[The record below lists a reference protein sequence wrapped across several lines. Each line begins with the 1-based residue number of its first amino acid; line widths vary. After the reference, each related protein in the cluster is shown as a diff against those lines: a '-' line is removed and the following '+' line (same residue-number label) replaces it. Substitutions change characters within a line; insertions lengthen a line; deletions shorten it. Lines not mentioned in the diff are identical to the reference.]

1 MCLRCLVKY
10 VLSEEITSK
19 LHTDQ
24 AQYYDHLSNT
34 VFIHLLLPKHHDL
47 FGTWAPADCW
57 RCAVACGTKML
68 STDSLSCIWSLQ
80 PTNFFSTYA
89 WLDRDLKKFDNTF
102 NRLLCS
108 SIIPELFLLCGR
120 VHTSFSRR
128 TSLLSSHSAAYAFI
142 TSMCT
147 VIPCTLS
154 TRDNSSCSWSI
165 SYTGVPTVGTFVG
178 QHGRPWTHWDDAEPF
193 TTNCSVQYKLYS

>member
-1 MCLRCLVKY
+1 MCLRRFVKY
-10 VLSEEITSK
+10 TLSTK

-34 VFIHLLLPKHHDL
+34 VFIHLLLPQHHDL

-57 RCAVACGTKML
+57 RCAVASGTKML

-80 PTNFFSTYA
+80 PTNLVSTDA

-102 NRLLCS
+102 FRQYRLLCS
-108 SIIPELFLLCGR
+108 SIIPKLFLVCGSL
-120 VHTSFSRR
+120 HTSFSRR
-128 TSLLSSHSAAYAFI
+128 TSLPSSHSAAFAFI
-142 TSMCT
+142 TSMCA

-154 TRDNSSCSWSI
+154 TRYNSSCSWSS

-178 QHGRPWTHWDDAEPF
+178 QHGRPWTHWGDAEPF
-193 TTNCSVQYKLYS
+193 TTNCNAQYKLYS